1 MQGAGRVTP
10 VYRFSRSSGAMGQGK
25 KNHRRWVI
33 KKLVLVSLR
42 SFMSLL
48 LCLAS
53 ASAQDEGL
61 YAPAPPADAAFVRV
75 LHAAEG
81 VGEITS
87 SLGETDFEA
96 LSYGSVSPYRV
107 VLQGTAELSVGSVT
121 GALEL
126 SAGRFYTV
134 VLTDTATLLE
144 DPTLQNRAQT
154 LLVLY
159 NVSGNPVNLKT
170 ADGSTDV
177 IPEVAPGGLGS
188 IEVNPISVAFGAFSG
203 ETALAAF
210 EETQL
215 GRGAVYSSFVLPDDT
230 AFFVQNTTATE

>member
-1 MQGAGRVTP
+1 M
-10 VYRFSRSSGAMGQGK
+10 
-25 KNHRRWVI
+25 
-33 KKLVLVSLR
+33 
-42 SFMSLL
+42 LL
-48 LCLAS
+48 LFS

-75 LHAAEG
+75 LYAAEG
-81 VGEITS
+81 AGEITA

-96 LSYGSVSPYRV
+96 LAYGSVSPYRV
-107 VLQGTAELSVGSVT
+107 VLQGTAELSAGDVS

-126 SAGRFYTV
+126 DAGRFYTIV
-134 VLTDTATLLE
+134 ITDTVTLLE
-144 DPTLQNRAQT
+144 DPTLENRAQT

-159 NVSGNPVNLKT
+159 NVSENPVNLKT

-188 IEVNPISVAFGAFSG
+188 IEVNPISVAFGVFSG

-210 EETQL
+210 EETRL
-215 GRGAVYSSFVLPDDT
+215 ERGAVYSSFVLPEDT
-230 AFFVQNTTATE
+230 AFFVQNATATE

>member
-1 MQGAGRVTP
+1 MR
-10 VYRFSRSSGAMGQGK
+10 QGK

-33 KKLVLVSLR
+33 KKLVLVSLM
-42 SFMSLL
+42 SFMPLL
-48 LCLAS
+48 FS
-53 ASAQDEGL
+53 ATAQDEGL

-81 VGEITS
+81 AGEVS
-87 SLGETDFEA
+87 ASLGDTDFGA
-96 LSYGSVSPYRV
+96 LPYGSVSPYRV
-107 VLQGTAELSVGSVT
+107 VLQGTAELSTGDVS

-159 NVSGNPVNLKT
+159 NVSESPVSLKT
-170 ADGSTDV
+170 ADGATDV
-177 IPEVAPGGLGS
+177 IPEVAPGALGS
-188 IEVNPISVAFGAFSG
+188 IEVNPISVAFGAFAG
-203 ETALAAF
+203 DTALAAF

-215 GRGAVYSSFVLPDDT
+215 ERGAVYSSFALPDDT

>member
-1 MQGAGRVTP
+1 MKPRPYALT
-10 VYRFSRSSGAMGQGK
+10 AT
-25 KNHRRWVI
+25 
-33 KKLVLVSLR
+33 
-42 SFMSLL
+42 LL
-48 LCLAS
+48 LCS
-53 ASAQDEGL
+53 ALVSAQEGL

-81 VGEITS
+81 AGEVSANLGDTS
-87 SLGETDFEA
+87 FEA

-107 VLQGTAELSVGSVT
+107 VLQGTAQLSAGGVS

-126 SAGRFYTV
+126 SAGHFYTV
-134 VLTDTATLLE
+134 VVTDTATLLE

-159 NVSGNPVNLKT
+159 NMSGDTVTLKT

-177 IPEVAPGGLGS
+177 IPDVAPGRLGS
-188 IEVNPISVAFGAFSG
+188 IEVNPISVAFGVFSG
-203 ETALAAF
+203 EAALTAF

-215 GRGAVYSSFVLPDDT
+215 ERGAVYSSFVLPDDT
-230 AFFVQNTTATE
+230 AFFVQNSTVTE

>member
-1 MQGAGRVTP
+1 MTP
-10 VYRFSRSSGAMGQGK
+10 VYRFSRSSGAMRQGK

-33 KKLVLVSLR
+33 KKLVLVSLM

-48 LCLAS
+48 FS

-81 VGEITS
+81 AGEVTP
-87 SLGETDFEA
+87 SLGDTSFEA

-107 VLQGTAELSVGSVT
+107 VLQGTAALSAGDVS

-126 SAGRFYTV
+126 DAGRFYTV
-134 VLTDTATLLE
+134 VLTDTATLLQ

-159 NVSGNPVNLKT
+159 NVSESPVSLKT

-177 IPEVAPGGLGS
+177 IPDVAPSELGS
-188 IEVNPISVAFGAFSG
+188 IEVNPISVAFGVFSG
-203 ETALAAF
+203 ETALTAF
-210 EETQL
+210 DEVALE
-215 GRGAVYSSFVLPDDT
+215 RGAVYSSFVLADDS
-230 AFFVQNTTATE
+230 AFFVQNTTVTE